1 LSRLIA
7 GCKGH
12 FAPLAEPDEFQ
23 ARWWYDSAMPTSNHQ
38 RGLEMVN
45 IPEGMQRM
53 CGIAHGSF
61 CAKHDLQEWA
71 LQITQLQ
78 PGVFKIVSTAPI
90 GGTVQNITLR
100 PGLNFGDHLV
110 HLLESHYSVFQ
121 HYLRN
126 QAS

>member
-1 LSRLIA
+1 
-7 GCKGH
+7 
-12 FAPLAEPDEFQ
+12 
-23 ARWWYDSAMPTSNHQ
+23 
-38 RGLEMVN
+38 MVN
-45 IPEGMQRM
+45 ISEGLQRV
-53 CGIAHGSF
+53 CGLAHRSF
-61 CAKHDLQEWA
+61 CATHSLQEWA
-71 LQITQLQ
+71 LKITQLQ
-78 PGVFKIVSTAPI
+78 PGVFKIVSTAPT

>member
-1 LSRLIA
+1 
-7 GCKGH
+7 
-12 FAPLAEPDEFQ
+12 
-23 ARWWYDSAMPTSNHQ
+23 MPTNNHEH
-38 RGLEMVN
+38 GLDMVD

-53 CGIAHGSF
+53 CGMAHGWF
-61 CAKHDLQEWA
+61 CANHDLQDWA
-71 LQITQLQ
+71 LQITQVQ
-78 PGVFKIVSTAPI
+78 PGVFKIVSTAPL

-121 HYLRN
+121 HYSRH